1 MTERRTD
8 MLAILFADIAKS
20 TALYETLGDKLAQN
34 LIGRCILLLS
44 EVTIRH
50 QGRVIKT
57 IGDEVMC
64 TFPSASNAVEA
75 AVEMQQALED
85 MTIDEKPEILPPNI
99 YVGFHFGPVIS
110 EAGDVFGDAV
120 NVAARMVQL
129 AKERQI
135 FTTEE
140 TVEILSPEHRE
151 STRCVDKT
159 TIKGKSGEIKIFE
172 VVWERQDVTVMLD
185 NSVQSVTLRYRL
197 ELNYGSQHLTVDEAK
212 PSATLGRQPHN
223 DIVVSDRRVS
233 RSHARIEYRRGKFF
247 LVDQS
252 TNGTF
257 ALVQGKKSIS
267 LKRDETQLLGDGLI
281 GLGREATADDPDL
294 INYSIKM

>member
-1 MTERRTD
+1 MTERKTD
-8 MLAILFADIAKS
+8 MVAILFADIAKS
-20 TALYETLGDKLAQN
+20 TTLYETLGDKVAQN
-34 LIGRCILLLS
+34 LIGRCIMLLS

-50 QGRVIKT
+50 MGRVIKT
-57 IGDEVMC
+57 IGDEIMC
-64 TFPSASNAVEA
+64 TFPAAENAVEA
-75 AVEMQQALED
+75 AIEMQQSLED
-85 MTIDEKPEILPPNI
+85 LTIEENPEIMPPNI
-99 YVGFHFGPVIS
+99 YVGFHFGPVIM

-120 NVAARMVQL
+120 NVAARMVQV

-140 TVEILSPEHRE
+140 TVEMLLAEQRE
-151 STRCVDKT
+151 NTRCVDKT
-159 TIKGKSGEIKIFE
+159 TIKGKSGEVSIFE

-185 NSVQSVTLRYRL
+185 SSLESVTQRYRL
-197 ELNYGSQHLTVDEAK
+197 EVSYGGQGLTIDEER
-212 PSATLGRQPHN
+212 PTATLGRQPHN
-223 DIVVSDRRVS
+223 DIVVNDRRVS

-247 LVDQS
+247 LIDQS

-257 ALVQGKKSIS
+257 ALVQNKKSIS

-294 INYSIKM
+294 IHYSVKM